1 MSVDYQPR
9 VEKRGEMMMMR
20 VGANA
25 ALPQV
30 RLGVRTHLTVLIA
43 VLCFS
48 GSWSPAAAQS
58 GDLTGTVRD
67 SLNNE
72 TLPNAVVSL
81 VGESLRTLTDEFGR
95 FTLVN
100 VTAGE
105 HTIRVEFLGYAPF
118 EMLVTGSEA
127 AAVTILM
134 SPQAI
139 GIEGVTVETSTDIV
153 QATDEISTVTLSPRN
168 LVKLPSLGETDIF
181 RALQLLPGVSG
192 TNDATSGLFIRGGTP
207 DENLVLLDGMTV
219 DHVDHFFGVF
229 SAFNSDAIKDVRLHK
244 GGFPAEFGGRTS
256 SVVEMIGKSGDNEN
270 YNMSGGMNLLS
281 GRALTEVPLGGKG
294 SWLVSARRSYTD
306 IIRTGL
312 YNNIFS
318 TLEGADEEAGPTA
331 PTFGGGGRGGGPGGG
346 RGGFGNFQQQS
357 IQPDFSF
364 YDVNSKLTFT
374 PTDGDVL
381 ALSVYA
387 GEDKLDESALGQ
399 DITGRN
405 GQTRTTPD
413 RVDVSNWG
421 NRGASGRWSRAW
433 SGRFTSDALV
443 AYSEYFSKASLDVA
457 SARFARGFRENN
469 QVTDFTARVD
479 NSWRLSQGS
488 DVRFG
493 LQTTRSDVSY
503 DFQQLQGD
511 SVRGGLNLGGEGTL
525 SSAYAQHRW
534 LPSDRV
540 EITLGLRTSTYDQT
554 SDLYWEPRA
563 SAQFRVNDRVRI
575 KGAWGRYH
583 QFVKRVENEDVLEGS
598 RDFWVL
604 AGDDLDPSFAEH
616 RIIGVSYDNPDWL
629 FDVEAYDKAL
639 DGVSQFSTRLRRTPN
654 QTLDDLF
661 FSGVGHARGVEVL
674 VQKKR
679 GQLTGWVGYTLSE
692 VEYELADFNN
702 GNSFPASHDQLSEF
716 KSVVMYQAGPW
727 SLSSTWVYGSGK
739 PYTIP
744 EAQYPIELLDG
755 RTLTYIHVGEKN
767 GQRLPAYHRLDVA
780 ASRRFE
786 TATLFYELNLSLFNV
801 YGRNNIWYR
810 QFDLSEVP
818 ILVTDIT
825 TLGFTPSIGLRVGLR

>member
-1 MSVDYQPR
+1 MTSGGDVPLPLTRPR
-9 VEKRGEMMMMR
+9 
-20 VGANA
+20 
-25 ALPQV
+25 
-30 RLGVRTHLTVLIA
+30 VRTHMSVLI
-43 VLCFS
+43 VMLCLS
-48 GSWSPAAAQS
+48 GNWSPVTAQS
-58 GDLTGTVRD
+58 GDITGTVRD

-81 VGESLRTLTDEFGR
+81 VGESFRTLTDEFGR
-95 FTLVN
+95 FTLIN
-100 VTAGE
+100 VTAGD
-105 HTIRVEFLGYAPF
+105 HTMRVEFIGYAPVQIA
-118 EMLVTGSEA
+118 VTGSEA

-134 SPQAI
+134 SPEAI
-139 GIEGVTVETSTDIV
+139 EIEGFTVQTSTDIA
-153 QATDEISTVTLSPRN
+153 QATEEISTVTLSPRN
-168 LVKLPSLGETDIF
+168 LAKLPSLGETDIF

-219 DHVDHFFGVF
+219 YHVDHFFGVF
-229 SAFNSDAIKDVRLHK
+229 SAFNSDAIKDIRLHK

-256 SVVEMIGKSGDNEN
+256 SVVEMIGKSGDNES

-281 GRALTEVPLGGKG
+281 GRVLTEVPLGGKG
-294 SWLVSARRSYTD
+294 SWLISARRSYTD
-306 IIRTGL
+306 IVRTGL
-312 YNNIFS
+312 YNNIFN
-318 TLEGADEEAGPTA
+318 TLEGADEDTQAPAGPA
-331 PTFGGGGRGGGPGGG
+331 PGAGGRGGAPGGG
-346 RGGFGNFQQQS
+346 RGGFGNVQQQS
-357 IQPDFSF
+357 IQPDFFF

-374 PTDGDVL
+374 PTDMDVL

-387 GEDKLDESALGQ
+387 GEDKLDESAFGQ
-399 DITGRN
+399 DITGQN

-421 NRGASGRWSRAW
+421 NRGASARWSRAW
-433 SGRFTSDALV
+433 SSRVTSDALV

-457 SARFARGFRENN
+457 STRFARGFLEDN
-469 QVTDFTARVD
+469 QVTDFTARLD
-479 NSWRLSQGS
+479 NSWRLSQAS

-493 LQTTRSDVSY
+493 VQATRSEVSY

-511 SVRGGLNLGGEGTL
+511 SVRGGLNLGGTGIL

-534 LPSDRV
+534 LPSDRFDV
-540 EITLGLRTSTYDQT
+540 TVGLRTSTYDQAD
-554 SDLYWEPRA
+554 DLYWEPRA
-563 SAQFRVNDRVRI
+563 SARFEVNDRVSL
-575 KGAWGRYH
+575 KGAWGQYH

-616 RIIGVSYDNPDWL
+616 RIIGASYDTPDWL
-629 FDVEAYDKAL
+629 FDVEAYDKSL
-639 DGVSQFSTRLRRTPN
+639 DGVSQFSTRLRRRPN
-654 QTLDDLF
+654 QALDDFF
-661 FSGVGHARGVEVL
+661 FSGIGQARGLEFL

-692 VEYELADFNN
+692 VDYELAEFND
-702 GNSFPASHDQLSEF
+702 GNPFPASHDQLNEF
-716 KSVVMYQAGPW
+716 KSVLMYQAGPW
-727 SLSSTWVYGSGK
+727 TLSSTWVYGSGK

-780 ASRRFE
+780 ATRRFE
-786 TATLFYELNLSLFNV
+786 TATLFYELNLSLFNA

-818 ILVTDIT
+818 MLVTDVT

>member
-1 MSVDYQPR
+1 
-9 VEKRGEMMMMR
+9 MR
-20 VGANA
+20 SGANVP
-25 ALPQV
+25 LPQA
-30 RLGVRTHLTVLIA
+30 RLRVRTHVSVLIA
-43 VLCFS
+43 VLCLS
-48 GSWSPAAAQS
+48 GSWSQAAAQS
-58 GDLTGTVRD
+58 SDITGTVRD

-81 VGESLRTLTDEFGR
+81 VGESFRTLTDEFGR

-100 VTAGE
+100 VAAGE
-105 HTIRVEFLGYAPF
+105 HTIRVEFLGYTPF
-118 EMLVTGSEA
+118 EVAVTGSET

-139 GIEGVTVETSTDIV
+139 EIEGVTVETSTDIV
-153 QATDEISTVTLSPRN
+153 QATDEISTITLSPRN
-168 LVKLPSLGETDIF
+168 LGKLPSLGETDIF

-219 DHVDHFFGVF
+219 YHVDHFFGVF
-229 SAFNSDAIKDVRLHK
+229 SAFNSDAIKDVRLYK

-256 SVVEMIGKSGDNEN
+256 SVVEMIGKSGDTEN
-270 YNMSGGMNLLS
+270 YNVSGGMNLLS
-281 GRALTEVPLGGKG
+281 GRVLTEVPLGGKG

-312 YNNIFS
+312 YNNIFN
-318 TLEGADEEAGPTA
+318 TLEGAEEDTPA
-331 PTFGGGGRGGGPGGG
+331 PTGPGIGGGGRGGGPGGG
-346 RGGFGNFQQQS
+346 QGGFGNFQQQS
-357 IQPDFSF
+357 IQPDFFF

-374 PTDGDVL
+374 PTDEDVL
-381 ALSVYA
+381 AVSVYG

-399 DITGRN
+399 EITGQN

-433 SGRFTSDALV
+433 NGRFTSDVLV

-457 SARFARGFRENN
+457 STRFARGFREDN
-469 QVTDFTARVD
+469 QVTDFTARID
-479 NSWRLSQGS
+479 NSWRLSQAS
-488 DVRFG
+488 DIRFG

-503 DFQQLQGD
+503 EFQQLQGD
-511 SVRGGLNLGGEGTL
+511 SVRGGLNLGGSGIL
-525 SSAYAQHRW
+525 NSAYAQHRW
-534 LPSDRV
+534 LPTDRF

-554 SDLYWEPRA
+554 DELYWEPRA
-563 SAQFRVNDRVRI
+563 SAYFRVNDRVRL
-575 KGAWGRYH
+575 KGAWGQYH

-604 AGDDLDPSFAEH
+604 AGDELDPSFAEH
-616 RIIGVSYDNPDWL
+616 RIIGASYDNPDWL

-654 QTLDDLF
+654 QALDDLF
-661 FSGVGHARGVEVL
+661 FSGVGRARGVELL

-679 GQLTGWVGYTLSE
+679 GKLTGWLGFTLSE
-692 VEYELADFNN
+692 VDYELAEFND
-702 GNSFPASHDQLSEF
+702 GNPFPASHDQLIEF
-716 KSVVMYQAGPW
+716 NSVVMYQAGPW
-727 SLSSTWVYGSGK
+727 TLSGTWVYGSGK

-744 EAQYPIELLDG
+744 EAQYPIRLLDG

-767 GQRLPAYHRLDVA
+767 GRLLPAYHRLDVA
-780 ASRRFE
+780 ATRRFE
-786 TATLFYELNLSLFNV
+786 TGTLFYELNLSLFNA

-818 ILVTDIT
+818 MLVTDIT